1 MKDLL
6 LKLRKLR
13 INLNYTQEYV
23 AYCLGITQKAYSK
36 IENGESQLTVERFIQ
51 LVTIFGISP
60 QDFFQKLIQ
69 LEDSTFV

>member
-1 MKDLL
+1 MKNLL
-6 LKLRKLR
+6 LRLRKLR

-51 LVTIFGISP
+51 LVTIYGISP
-60 QDFFQKLIQ
+60 ADFFQKLMYF
-69 LEDSTFV
+69 EGADFA